1 MIKNVV
7 FDIGMV
13 LADFRWRKYL
23 RDDLK
28 FPPEVC
34 REIGEKIV
42 QTTMWDDLD
51 LGVRDADEV
60 IEEMKSKLPQYR
72 KETDLF
78 FNGIENIA
86 RAYPYSTPWI
96 QDLKSRGY
104 MVYLLSN
111 YPRDYFKLHEKK
123 SFDFVK
129 YTDGKI
135 VSGFEKLAK
144 PDPRIYKL
152 LFERYSLDPTECVFI
167 DDRQINIDAA
177 MKLGMKTI
185 LFTDHDSVRKKLDEM
200 LG

>member
-23 RDDLK
+23 SDDLK

-72 KETDLF
+72 KETDIF

-96 QDLKSRGY
+96 QDLKSRGFISEAS
-104 MVYLLSN
+104 LSAKIIAFIQI
-111 YPRDYFKLHEKK
+111 PF
-123 SFDFVK
+123 SFN
-129 YTDGKI
+129 T
-135 VSGFEKLAK
+135 VSF
-144 PDPRIYKL
+144 
-152 LFERYSLDPTECVFI
+152 
-167 DDRQINIDAA
+167 
-177 MKLGMKTI
+177 I
-185 LFTDHDSVRKKLDEM
+185 LF
-200 LG
+200 

>member
-23 RDDLK
+23 SDDLK

-72 KETDLF
+72 KETDKF
-78 FNGIENIA
+78 FNGYEDSSILILEKITNNNKNKIKKAKKNIFNM
-86 RAYPYSTPWI
+86 
-96 QDLKSRGY
+96 LKFSY
-104 MVYLLSN
+104 Y
-111 YPRDYFKLHEKK
+111 
-123 SFDFVK
+123 
-129 YTDGKI
+129 
-135 VSGFEKLAK
+135 
-144 PDPRIYKL
+144 
-152 LFERYSLDPTECVFI
+152 
-167 DDRQINIDAA
+167 
-177 MKLGMKTI
+177 
-185 LFTDHDSVRKKLDEM
+185 
-200 LG
+200 